1 MLKLGLGGF
10 GTCTRQTMLMPSVP
24 KEAASLGNR
33 LSHASYVVKLRPATS
48 CSLRKRVQRIAQLPQ
63 KDDWAYNDET
73 SKNPPTPKSAGRK
86 TVRGTECTDT
96 PAYFVPPYK
105 RKNAQGDDR
114 QEQLHYPIG
123 EGVFPIRIFDVI
135 PHLGVLYHGINTQ
148 RNR

>member
-73 SKNPPTPKSAGRK
+73 SKNPPTPKSAGEK
-86 TVRGTECTDT
+86 
-96 PAYFVPPYK
+96 P
-105 RKNAQGDDR
+105 
-114 QEQLHYPIG
+114 L
-123 EGVFPIRIFDVI
+123 EGPSAPIR
-135 PHLGVLYHGINTQ
+135 PHILCHHISGKMPKVMTD
-148 RNR
+148 RNSCIIQ